1 VHRLRPG
8 DRGRRGT
15 GLSEPPEEIVRRGY
29 DAIAE
34 RYAEWAAS
42 FESPALRWVE
52 ALQARLPDGAAV
64 LELGCGGGGPATRSL
79 AARHDVLGVDI
90 SERQLERARRLVPQA
105 RFVRADVTEV
115 DLEPESFDA
124 VVSLFLLG
132 HVPRAKQRPLLG
144 RIFGWLRPG
153 GRLLAT
159 LGTAGA
165 ADEVVDDWLGAPMF
179 FASFDEAWNRRT
191 LLGAGFVLEDARV
204 VPFEEPGHGLV
215 SFMWVLARKP
225 ERR

>member
-1 VHRLRPG
+1 M
-8 DRGRRGT
+8 
-15 GLSEPPEEIVRRGY
+15 SEPPEEVVRRGY
-29 DAIAE
+29 DAIAD

-52 ALQARLPDGAAV
+52 ALQARLPDGVDV

-79 AARHDVLGVDI
+79 AARHRVLGVDI

-115 DLEPESFDA
+115 VFEPESFDA

-132 HVPRAKQRPLLG
+132 HVPRAKQRPLLE
-144 RIFGWLRPG
+144 RVFGWLRPG
-153 GRLLAT
+153 GWFLGT
-159 LGTAGA
+159 LGTAA
-165 ADEVVDDWLGAPMF
+165 ADDEVVDDWLGAPMF
-179 FASFDEAWNRRT
+179 FASFDEAWNRRA

-215 SFMWVLARKP
+215 SFMWVLAGKP
-225 ERR
+225 R